1 MRIAID
7 NSVKEKV
14 ESIRLGCLVYDVD
27 VKEKNEEL
35 WKKLDDEVFP
45 QLISAIAEKG
55 ISGIENVSLSKKAY
69 KSLGKD
75 PNRYRVSS
83 EALYRRIKQGKG
95 LYQINTVV
103 DVNNLISLETGF
115 SVGSYDLK
123 NIKGDIILRKGT
135 EEENYKGIGKDDIN
149 IENLPVLADS
159 EGAFGSPTSDSTK
172 AMVTLNSE
180 KTERIKHISIGV
192 NPIPPAVF
200 EKRPIAPQRTAAVIT
215 NKYDIFFIFT
225 TISLLYYK

>member
-1 MRIAID
+1 MEVRID
-7 NSVKEKV
+7 SSVKEKV
-14 ESIRLGCLVYDVD
+14 ESVRLGCLVYDVK

-35 WKKLDDEVFP
+35 WEKLENEIFP
-45 QLISAIAEKG
+45 QLVSVIEEKG
-55 ISGIENVSLSKKAY
+55 INGVENISSSKKAY

-103 DVNNLISLETGF
+103 DTNNLISLETGF
-115 SVGSYDLK
+115 SAGSYDLK
-123 NIKGDIILRKGT
+123 NVKGNIVLRKGAEGET
-135 EEENYKGIGKDDIN
+135 YKGIGKDDIN

-172 AMVTLNSE
+172 AMVTSNSE
-180 KTERIKHISIGV
+180 KILTLIYCFSKDE
-192 NPIPPAVF
+192 NL
-200 EKRPIAPQRTAAVIT
+200 EKIL
-215 NKYDIFFIFT
+215 NKSKEYLEKYAGAENVETFT
-225 TISLLYYK
+225 VE

>member
-14 ESIRLGCLVYDVD
+14 ESVRLGCLIYDTE

-35 WKKLDDEVFP
+35 WRKFEDEVFP
-45 QLISAIAEKG
+45 QLISAIEEKG

-103 DVNNLISLETGF
+103 DTNNLISLETGF

-123 NIKGDIILRKGT
+123 NVKGNIVLRKGVEGET
-135 EEENYKGIGKDDIN
+135 YKGIGKDDIN

-180 KTERIKHISIGV
+180 KILTLIYCFSKDE
-192 NPIPPAVF
+192 NL
-200 EKRPIAPQRTAAVIT
+200 EKIL
-215 NKYDIFFIFT
+215 NKSKEYLEKYAGAENIETFT
-225 TISLLYYK
+225 VE